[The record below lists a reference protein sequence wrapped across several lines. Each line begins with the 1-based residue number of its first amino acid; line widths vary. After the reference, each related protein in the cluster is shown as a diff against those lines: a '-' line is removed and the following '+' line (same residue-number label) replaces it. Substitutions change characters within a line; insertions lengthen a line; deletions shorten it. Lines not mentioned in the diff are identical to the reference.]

1 MEILFSLEYVCVRVY
16 ICLLI
21 HVHVSKL
28 NHIHTQ
34 NFLAKLLVS
43 LQISKRT
50 LTVPR
55 DWDLV

>member
-1 MEILFSLEYVCVRVY
+1 MEILFSLEYVCVRVC
-16 ICLLI
+16 ICVLI
-21 HVHVSKL
+21 HMHVSKL
-28 NHIHTQ
+28 NYIHTL